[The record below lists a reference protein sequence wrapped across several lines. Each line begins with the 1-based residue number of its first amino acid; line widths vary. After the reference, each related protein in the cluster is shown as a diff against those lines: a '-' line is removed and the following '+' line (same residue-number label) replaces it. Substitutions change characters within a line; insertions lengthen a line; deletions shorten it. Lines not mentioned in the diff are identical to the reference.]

1 MPLVYWLI
9 IHFKKVL
16 ISLLWEMKKAVT
28 TFIVFFFLFL
38 WKLSL
43 IGMLTN
49 ALKALVCMT
58 LQCSQEEY
66 GAKMIKVLAC
76 FNSERHLLFIQEPC
90 MTKIY
95 HSYVGVAIYTQSADT
110 RPGSIKNRVGFGFKK
125 KKPEMGPG
133 RVRVLIKTRP
143 RPD

>member
-1 MPLVYWLI
+1 MI
-9 IHFKKVL
+9 
-16 ISLLWEMKKAVT
+16 
-28 TFIVFFFLFL
+28 
-38 WKLSL
+38 
-43 IGMLTN
+43 TN
-49 ALKALVCMT
+49 ALKALVSMT

-76 FNSERHLLFIQEPC
+76 FTSERHLLFIQEPC
-90 MTKIY
+90 MTKIC

-110 RPGSIKNRVGFGFKK
+110 RPGPIKNRVGFGFKK